1 MRPFFLRSHQKNQ
14 LTFGAGCDIFNAQP
28 LELLGGNYKLDI
40 NKFDKEFAEKREGGA
55 KWWFNYVITWFWGA
69 LAWFFAILGIIW
81 EVKDFSQGGYISL
94 LSVLFSLFGIQSIFK
109 CRTWNW
115 NLRLIIP
122 LVFCGLALVLTAFLL
137 YIYMPIIA
145 E

>member
-1 MRPFFLRSHQKNQ
+1 M
-14 LTFGAGCDIFNAQP
+14 
-28 LELLGGNYKLDI
+28 
-40 NKFDKEFAEKREGGA
+40 
-55 KWWFNYVITWFWGA
+55 
-69 LAWFFAILGIIW
+69 
-81 EVKDFSQGGYISL
+81 

-122 LVFCGLALVLTAFLL
+122 LVFCSLALVLTAFLL